1 MADDKQQNAWEPL
14 GIRWGVAAGISYPMS
29 RHRSLTD
36 LSSLLAADDAIDS
49 LPDDI
54 ASLDFEPLNPQ
65 PVAASPP
72 PLPPPLP

>member
-1 MADDKQQNAWEPL
+1 MAEESHKPDWEPL
-14 GIRWGVAAGISYPMS
+14 GIRWGMAAGVCYPMH

-36 LSSLLAADDAIDS
+36 LSSLLAADEAIDS